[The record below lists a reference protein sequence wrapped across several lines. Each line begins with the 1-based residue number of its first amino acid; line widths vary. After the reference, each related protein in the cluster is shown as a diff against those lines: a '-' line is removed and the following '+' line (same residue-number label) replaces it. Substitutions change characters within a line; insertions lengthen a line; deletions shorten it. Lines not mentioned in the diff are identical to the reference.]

1 MIPGETATPSGL
13 INIMIVDDHPAVR
26 EGLALRISQYPD
38 LRLCCEA
45 ASVSEALA
53 LLCDHHPDVV
63 IVDISLK
70 DGNGIELIK
79 RIQSRDKSIRILV
92 CSMHD
97 ESIYAE
103 RAIRAGAMGYIT
115 KEHATSQIIEAIRRI
130 VDNQLYVSERVAD
143 RLVQRT
149 LGKSSKLA
157 ASSSVQLLSDRELE
171 VFQFLG
177 QALDTN
183 QIAERMHVS
192 PKTVE
197 TYRARIKE
205 KLGIHTIPEL
215 FRRAVEFCL
224 EES

>member
-1 MIPGETATPSGL
+1 MNQQETL
-13 INIMIVDDHPAVR
+13 IGKSTIKIMIVDDHPAVR
-26 EGLALRISQYPD
+26 EGLALRIAQHADLEVCSQ
-38 LRLCCEA
+38 
-45 ASVSEALA
+45 ASSISEALA
-53 LLCDHHPDVV
+53 LLSDIRPDVA

-79 RIQSRDKSIRILV
+79 RIQARDDTIKILV

-97 ESIYAE
+97 ETVYAE

-115 KEHATSQIIEAIRRI
+115 KEHATSQIIEAIRR
-130 VDNQLYVSERVAD
+130 VNDSKLYVSERVGE
-143 RLVQRT
+143 RLMQRS
-149 LGKSSKLA
+149 LGKGKLA
-157 ASSSVQLLSDRELE
+157 EGSSVQLLSDRELE

-205 KLGIHTIPEL
+205 KLGIQTVPEL
-215 FRRAVEFCL
+215 IRRAVEFAM
-224 EES
+224 EKQ

>member
-1 MIPGETATPSGL
+1 MNQQETLIGNNV

-26 EGLALRISQYPD
+26 EGLALRVSQNPD
-38 LRLCCEA
+38 LRVCCEA
-45 ASVSEALA
+45 SSIVEALA
-53 LLCDHHPDVV
+53 LLADNRPDVA
-63 IVDISLK
+63 IVDITLK

-79 RIQSRDKSIRILV
+79 RIQAHDDAIRILV

-97 ESIYAE
+97 ETVYAE

-115 KEHATSQIIEAIRRI
+115 KEYATSQIIEAIRRI
-130 VDNQLYVSERVAD
+130 VDNKLYVSERVGE
-143 RLVQRT
+143 LLMQRT
-149 LGKSSKLA
+149 LGKTSKVTGY
-157 ASSSVQLLSDRELE
+157 SSVQLLSDRELE
-171 VFQFLG
+171 VFESLG

-205 KLGIHTIPEL
+205 KLGIQSVPEL
-215 FRRAVEFCL
+215 IRRAVEFGL
-224 EES
+224 EKQ